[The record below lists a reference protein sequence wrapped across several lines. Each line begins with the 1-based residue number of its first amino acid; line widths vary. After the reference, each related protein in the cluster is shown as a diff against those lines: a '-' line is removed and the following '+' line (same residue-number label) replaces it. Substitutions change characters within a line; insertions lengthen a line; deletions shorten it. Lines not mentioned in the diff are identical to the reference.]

1 MNKAIIMAKIKR
13 QQAELGEIIAEI
25 SKDRRLNNILRV
37 LEVRYRETEQL
48 LDAMGD
54 KSYIPKGIEDL
65 DALDE
70 IKITEKK
77 IGKIKTSIKKMKQL
91 DKEKKKIEKKLK

>member
-13 QQAELGEIIAEI
+13 QHAELSEIIAEI
-25 SKDRRLNNILRV
+25 SKDRRLNNILKI
-37 LEVRYRETEQL
+37 LELRYRETEQL
-48 LDAMGD
+48 LVAMDD

-70 IKITEKK
+70 IIKTEKK
-77 IGKIKTSIKKMKQL
+77 IGKIRTGIKKMKQL

>member
-25 SKDRRLNNILRV
+25 SKDRRLNNILRI
-37 LEVRYRETEQL
+37 LEVRYKETEQL
-48 LDAMGD
+48 LDALGD

>member
-25 SKDRRLNNILRV
+25 SKDRRLNNILQI
-37 LEVRYRETEQL
+37 LEVRYKETEQL
-48 LDAMGD
+48 LDALGD

-70 IKITEKK
+70 IKMTEKK
-77 IGKIKTSIKKMKQL
+77 IGKIKTSIKKMKML

>member
-1 MNKAIIMAKIKR
+1 MAKIKR

>member
-25 SKDRRLNNILRV
+25 SKDRRLNSILQI
-37 LEVRYRETEQL
+37 LEVRYKETEQL
-48 LDAMGD
+48 LDALGD

-70 IKITEKK
+70 IKMTEKK
-77 IGKIKTSIKKMKQL
+77 IGKIKTSIKKMKKL

>member
-25 SKDRRLNNILRV
+25 SKDRRLNNILRI
-37 LEVRYRETEQL
+37 LEFRYKETEQL
-48 LDAMGD
+48 LDALGD

>member
-25 SKDRRLNNILRV
+25 QKDRRLNSILQV
-37 LEVRYRETEQL
+37 LELRYKETEQL
-48 LDAMGD
+48 IEAMGD

-70 IKITEKK
+70 IKKTEKK
-77 IGKIKTSIKKMKQL
+77 IGKIRTGIKKMKQL
-91 DKEKKKIEKKLK
+91 DKEKRKIEKKLK

>member
-25 SKDRRLNNILRV
+25 SKDRRLNNILRI
-37 LEVRYRETEQL
+37 LRVRYRETEHL
-48 LDAMGD
+48 LEAMGD

-70 IKITEKK
+70 IVKTEKK
-77 IGKIKTSIKKMKQL
+77 IGKIKTGIKKMKQL
-91 DKEKKKIEKKLK
+91 DKEKKKIEKKLR